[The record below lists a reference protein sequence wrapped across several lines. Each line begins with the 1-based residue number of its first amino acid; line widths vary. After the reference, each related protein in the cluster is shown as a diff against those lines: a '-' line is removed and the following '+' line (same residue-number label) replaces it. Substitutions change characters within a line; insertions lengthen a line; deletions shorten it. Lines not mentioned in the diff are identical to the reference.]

1 MEWWNT
7 GPVALMINSLVAL
20 SSYLFGSLG
29 LTIIILTIIIRS
41 MMYPLTAKQLHSTRR
56 MQEIQPKIAELQKK
70 YAKDKQ
76 RLAQEQMKLYKES
89 GMSPAGC
96 GVPML
101 IQMPIWIA
109 LYQSIIRLLAV
120 VPEDFLNLSRYLWS
134 VSYTHLRAHETR
146 HELVCRLLLEKM
158 FGFLAMSFPSG
169 LALYWLV
176 SNVIT
181 MVMQYFILGGWG
193 GLARSTAGKYVV
205 RSSEDVR
212 LRVAE
217 AEETPTS
224 IPAMEADIVMPDS
237 TPQQGAGGGE
247 LGARNQLRGGSY
259 PASLRSVR
267 RQSRRSKGH
276 HPKRR

>member
-1 MEWWNT
+1 MWLT
-7 GPVALMINSLVAL
+7 QKMVTPTTTDPQQRSQSQLMLW
-20 SSYLFGSLG
+20 
-29 LTIIILTIIIRS
+29 
-41 MMYPLTAKQLHSTRR
+41 M
-56 MQEIQPKIAELQKK
+56 
-70 YAKDKQ
+70 
-76 RLAQEQMKLYKES
+76 
-89 GMSPAGC
+89 
-96 GVPML
+96 
-101 IQMPIWIA
+101 MPI
-109 LYQSIIRLLAV
+109 
-120 VPEDFLNLSRYLWS
+120 
-134 VSYTHLRAHETR
+134 
-146 HELVCRLLLEKM
+146 M

-247 LGARNQLRGGSY
+247 LGARDQLRGGSY
-259 PASLRSVR
+259 PASLKSIR
-267 RQSRRSKGH
+267 RQSRRSKGRR
-276 HPKRR
+276 PKRR